1 MSVKNNKTNT
11 KIVIQY
17 TESKRDAERK
27 FQVKYSARTILLI
40 LLGKS
45 FAYLWRVPG
54 LGILNRPPQDL
65 VAVLD
70 FEIPCSRPETPGL
83 FITDL
88 CFQDG
93 EDGDVLRSPDLRCE
107 NLKILHAI
115 NHTSLAFT
123 VVIVGLYYFIFLM
136 KPRYLNKIE

>member
-45 FAYLWRVPG
+45 FGYYWRVPG
-54 LGILNRPPQDL
+54 LGILDRPPQD

-70 FEIPCSRPETPGL
+70 FEIPSGNS
-83 FITDL
+83 FH
-88 CFQDG
+88 DG
-93 EDGDVLRSPDLRCE
+93 EDGDVRKNPDFRYG
-107 NLKILHAI
+107 NITILHAI
-115 NHTSLAFT
+115 N
-123 VVIVGLYYFIFLM
+123 
-136 KPRYLNKIE
+136 